1 MEKYFGNAYRGDPG
15 VPHAPGKRFTNIW
28 IGAAAFSA
36 VAWFDPYFWQ
46 HTGGIKSATMKDLI
60 AWFGGCVLD
69 IGGETYHDQAMIHEQ
84 KKWKEARRENK
95 PYKSDWN
102 DKGREF
108 RDSYYFN
115 WPNYFP

>member
-1 MEKYFGNAYRGDPG
+1 MTEAIIGEVWRRRRRRRIQRSKMEKYFGNAYRGDPG

-46 HTGGIKSATMKDLI
+46 HTGGIN
-60 AWFGGCVLD
+60 
-69 IGGETYHDQAMIHEQ
+69 YHDQAMIHEQ